1 MLADQLNPRTFATL
15 SREVAVPERVA
26 RRHPILFVESNKGSD
41 IYPDIYP
48 ARQTESPA
56 IIVGLQRITTS
67 LWFMSLRYRN
77 VYRSIVTGLKVEL

>member
-1 MLADQLNPRTFATL
+1 MKQEVLLPSTKDFALVMQSGT
-15 SREVAVPERVA
+15 
-26 RRHPILFVESNKGSD
+26 
-41 IYPDIYP
+41 